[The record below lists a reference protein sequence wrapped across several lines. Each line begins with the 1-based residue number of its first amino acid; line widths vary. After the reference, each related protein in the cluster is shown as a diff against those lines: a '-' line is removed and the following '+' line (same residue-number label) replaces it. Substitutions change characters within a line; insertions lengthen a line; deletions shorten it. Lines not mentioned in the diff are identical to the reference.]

1 MSDLFKGF
9 EQLLE
14 LAKVLEEKA
23 EKGELKT
30 DIQINA
36 RHLSNIPR
44 QGNIPS
50 GIGVSRVRSETDDIG
65 TVSNPTPASS
75 DETMITPP
83 PSGDSGT
90 SAPLNEVGGLSD
102 VLKELREL
110 V

>member
-36 RHLSNIPR
+36 RRLSNIPR
-44 QGNIPS
+44 QGNMPS
-50 GIGVSRVRSETDDIG
+50 GIGVSRVRSETDDVG
-65 TVSNPTPASS
+65 TVRNTHQHPA
-75 DETMITPP
+75 M
-83 PSGDSGT
+83 
-90 SAPLNEVGGLSD
+90 
-102 VLKELREL
+102 RR
-110 V
+110 